1 MLAVVALA
9 VRAGTVICLPP
20 DRGLSVSLAMEDLA
34 EVSSLSRRTMLQPVF
49 VRLQNDICLLRI
61 PLPAEPSVFLAV
73 DLAVAGDSS
82 GLPCSADITTRGVGP
97 ACTPVVFVSVCAVTK
112 AGAADHVPF
121 WFKPVSNFGLSCIT
135 MPAAVHFC

>member
-20 DRGLSVSLAMEDLA
+20 DRGFSGSLAMEDLA

-73 DLAVAGDSS
+73 DLP
-82 GLPCSADITTRGVGP
+82 L
-97 ACTPVVFVSVCAVTK
+97 
-112 AGAADHVPF
+112 
-121 WFKPVSNFGLSCIT
+121 
-135 MPAAVHFC
+135 PAARRAYRVPHTSQRVG